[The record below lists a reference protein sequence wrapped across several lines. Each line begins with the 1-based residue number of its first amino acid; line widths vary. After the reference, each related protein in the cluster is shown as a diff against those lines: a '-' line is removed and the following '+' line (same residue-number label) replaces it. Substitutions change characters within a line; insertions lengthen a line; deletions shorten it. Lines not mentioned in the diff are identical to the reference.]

1 MKQASDRFGLFA
13 HGLRLAAAALLAMA
27 GTALA
32 ASSPTV
38 PPMDATPRTDSDAAA
53 MSEALAKA
61 NAAVVGVRSI
71 AVDDA
76 RSIDTLGRFREGT
89 GVVIAPGGLILTIGY
104 LILEADRVDLIIEGR
119 RVVPAS
125 VVAYDLATG
134 FGLLQALT
142 PLDLPPARLGNSS
155 ALSEQEPLMISSGGE
170 DAGLSLAR
178 LVSRRAFSG
187 YWEYHIEGALFTSP
201 PRGGHSGAGLFNIH
215 GELLGIG
222 SLMVGDALGPG
233 RPPLPGNMFVPI
245 DLLKPILGELR
256 ERGESRSSTRA
267 WLGLSS
273 VEQDGIV
280 RVLRISRDSPAE
292 QAGIRP
298 GDSILRI
305 DGFAVDSLATL
316 YKHLWRD
323 GPQREITL
331 EIRRGGQSQ
340 TLRLN
345 SVDRM
350 QLLSRPKGI

>member
-1 MKQASDRFGLFA
+1 MKQATHRLGLLTD
-13 HGLRLAAAALLAMA
+13 GLRLAAAGLLAIA
-27 GTALA
+27 ATAHA
-32 ASSPTV
+32 ATSPTA
-38 PPMDATPRTDSDAAA
+38 PAAGATLGADNDAAA
-53 MSEALAKA
+53 MSEALARA
-61 NAAVVGVRSI
+61 NAAVVGVRST

-76 RSIDTLGRFREGT
+76 RSIDTLGRTRQGT
-89 GVVIAPGGLILTIGY
+89 GVVIAPGGLVLTIGY
-104 LILEADRVDLIIEGR
+104 LILEADRVDLIVEGR
-119 RVVPAS
+119 RSVPAR

-155 ALSEQEPLMISSGGE
+155 TLSEEEPLMISSGGE

-201 PRGGHSGAGLFNIH
+201 PRGDHSGAGLFNIH

-233 RPPLPGNMFVPI
+233 RPRLPGNMFVPI

-256 ERGESRSSTRA
+256 ERGASRSSTRA

-273 VEQDGIV
+273 VEQDGAV

-292 QAGIRP
+292 QAGVRP
-298 GDSILRI
+298 GDSILSI
-305 DGFAVDSLATL
+305 DGFAVDGLATL

-323 GPQREITL
+323 GPQREVTL

-350 QLLSRPKGI
+350 QTLSRPKGI